1 MNIKESIMHY
11 IYVYEG
17 SEKRIIENVSA
28 DHAYEFK
35 SSSKAKIAVEANIDW
50 LMENKYISAVNYTEM
65 TDMQKRFYESDGYC
79 RIFKIIKRYNDSEYL
94 KEKYGSQ

>member
-1 MNIKESIMHY
+1 MHY

-28 DHAYEFK
+28 AHAYEFK

-50 LMENKYISAVNYTEM
+50 LIDNNYISVINFNEM
-65 TDMQKRFYESDGYC
+65 TDIQKSFYESDGYC
-79 RIFKIIKRYNDSEYL
+79 RIFKIIKRYNESEYI